1 MRRRSS
7 SSISSRNAP
16 IRCRIPMASIP
27 SGSRTCSARSS
38 EGGPLPATQPTAPR
52 RVSRRYC
59 RILFTRHT
67 VPSTMSAIVPPFRHA
82 TRHLIPTAALPLLL
96 AACGSGA
103 DTAAIWS
110 GTVDTVPS
118 GEIVVHNTDDP
129 LWMPEQTWRVVEDLR
144 IGNAMSEGPDLF
156 GSILSFDV
164 DAWGRIFVLDNQAQ
178 EVRIFDSDGSFVRAV
193 GRKGEG
199 PGEFIQAGSVDLS
212 RNGEIWVMGMSQG
225 RVAIFDTAGTFLRQ
239 EPTHAGGM
247 VIKPYP
253 GGFDPTGRYNVEL
266 RAGRDRR
273 IARFDQSFGPIDT
286 IAPPEDQEEPEYF
299 ELVSEDG
306 GGVMRAGVPFQG
318 FMAWR
323 FSRTGTFWTLL
334 TGRYELTEVTTDG
347 NVLRRVTKDHEPIPV
362 ADEEREE
369 AIERLDWF
377 TSQGGTIDR
386 SKFPGSKPSTTSF
399 FVDDE
404 GSLWVERTVAFAEMA
419 GERGG
424 RRFDVFD
431 AEGRFLGTVTLP
443 FALPW
448 SIPEPIVRD
457 GVLYGVTNDEV
468 GVEYV
473 VRGRI
478 VKPTP

>member
-1 MRRRSS
+1 MPT
-7 SSISSRNAP
+7 NAP
-16 IRCRIPMASIP
+16 P
-27 SGSRTCSARSS
+27 SART
-38 EGGPLPATQPTAPR
+38 PLRAAPA
-52 RVSRRYC
+52 
-59 RILFTRHT
+59 
-67 VPSTMSAIVPPFRHA
+67 A
-82 TRHLIPTAALPLLL
+82 TLPLLL
-96 AACGSGA
+96 AACGPGA
-103 DTAAIWS
+103 DAVGSWS
-110 GTVDTVPS
+110 GTVDTLPS
-118 GEIVVHNTDDP
+118 GEVVVHNADDP
-129 LWMPEQTWRVVEDLR
+129 VWTPETAWRVTEDLR
-144 IGNAMSEGPDLF
+144 IGEAMSEGPDLF
-156 GSILSFDV
+156 GGIYSFDV
-164 DAWGRIFVLDNQAQ
+164 DDWGRIFVLDDQAQ
-178 EVRIFDSDGSFVRAV
+178 EVRVFDSDGSFVRTV

-199 PGEFIQAGSVDLS
+199 PGEFVQAGSVDLS

-266 RAGRDRR
+266 RAGGDRR
-273 IARFDQSFGPIDT
+273 IARFTQSFGPIDT
-286 IAPPEDQEEPEYF
+286 IAPPEDPEEPEYF
-299 ELVSEDG
+299 ELVGEHG
-306 GGVMRAGVPFQG
+306 GIRAGVPFQG

-347 NVLRRVTKDHEPIPV
+347 DVLRRVTKDHEPIPV
-362 ADEEREE
+362 ADEELEE
-369 AIERLDWF
+369 AIENLDWF

-386 SKFPGSKPSTTSF
+386 SKFPGSKPSTASF
-399 FVDDE
+399 FVDDV
-404 GSLWVERTVAFAEMA
+404 GNLWVERTVRFAEQA
-419 GERGG
+419 DVG

-431 AEGRFLGTVTLP
+431 AEGRFLGTLALP
-443 FALPW
+443 FALHW
-448 SIPEPIVRD
+448 SIPEPIVRG